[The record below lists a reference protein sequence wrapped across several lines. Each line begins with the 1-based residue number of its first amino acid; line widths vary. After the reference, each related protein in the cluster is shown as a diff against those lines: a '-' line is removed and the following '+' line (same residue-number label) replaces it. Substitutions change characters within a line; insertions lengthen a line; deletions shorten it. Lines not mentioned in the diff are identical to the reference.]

1 MLPSLTENE
10 DFMKKTYPSLN
21 IPKRHTLRHYMT
33 VVGQLYGEPKET
45 LDEYITEQVEAS
57 EDNLDGAIDCFKS
70 LITPEHETKLR
81 REKQAKELEDWPPF
95 GKQKRKLDGKDGI

>member
-33 VVGQLYGEPKET
+33 VVGQLYG
-45 LDEYITEQVEAS
+45 
-57 EDNLDGAIDCFKS
+57 
-70 LITPEHETKLR
+70 
-81 REKQAKELEDWPPF
+81 
-95 GKQKRKLDGKDGI
+95 